1 MSLPAIFFR
10 VLQGPGGPD
19 CGVNSTLRAL
29 LAGLLW
35 LAPWGLAAQV
45 LHLKSGAVLPCTIRK
60 GAPGYLLIETT
71 FGFQRI
77 PWDQL
82 RRVDMGALRRVEIRP
97 LNRPP
102 FEASISALTVA
113 GVEYVRGEESGRLS
127 WGELETVIFL
137 P

>member
-1 MSLPAIFFR
+1 VLPRPA
-10 VLQGPGGPD
+10 GAD
-19 CGVNSTLRAL
+19 CGVSPTLRAL

-35 LAPWGLAAQV
+35 LAPWGLTAQV
-45 LHLKSGAVLPCTIRK
+45 LHLRSGAVLPCTIRK

-97 LNRPP
+97 LNAPP
-102 FEASISALTVA
+102 FEASIHSMTPA
-113 GVEYVRGEESGRLS
+113 GVEYVRGEEAGRLG
-127 WGELETVIFL
+127 WNEIETVIFL